1 LKRFSNILGYND
13 VEENDMN
20 GLQEITKL
28 AEQLTPAE
36 QLELVEHLA
45 HRLRSNTR
53 SNAKPIDLYGA
64 WKDNFPEDIDVVAD
78 LREIRDGWKHKLDAE

>member
-1 LKRFSNILGYND
+1 
-13 VEENDMN
+13 MN

-53 SNAKPIDLYGA
+53 ANSKPKNLYGA
-64 WKDNFPEDIDVVAD
+64 WKNKFPDDIDIVSD
-78 LREIRDGWKHKLDAE
+78 LREIRDGWKQKLDAE

>member
-1 LKRFSNILGYND
+1 
-13 VEENDMN
+13 MN

-53 SNAKPIDLYGA
+53 SNSKPKDLYGT
-64 WKDNFPEDIDVVAD
+64 WRNKFPDDIDLISD
-78 LREIRDGWKHKLDAE
+78 LREIRDGWKQKLDAE